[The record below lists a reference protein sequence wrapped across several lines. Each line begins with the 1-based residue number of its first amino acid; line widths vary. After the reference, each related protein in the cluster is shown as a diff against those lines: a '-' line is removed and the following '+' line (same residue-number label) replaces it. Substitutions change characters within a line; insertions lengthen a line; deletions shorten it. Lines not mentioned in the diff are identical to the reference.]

1 MARTTR
7 SCRPGRGVGV
17 FLLILV
23 AGCAESAPAGPGPVA
38 PQRPK
43 PSAETLIAASKSGDV
58 AAVKRQ
64 LDDGADPNAL
74 TKWGEFALLGAA
86 TNRHPEVV
94 RLLLERGAD
103 LKLRDGQ
110 GQTALFMAAY
120 QRDAA
125 TVKLLIGAGAE
136 PDATTSAGETALLRA
151 VIWQDREVVGLLRAA
166 GASPDAVSDAVLAGI
181 RVQRP
186 RRVEQAR
193 SGGDRGRALNR
204 SRVGAVGM
212 LVKTRASISGA
223 EYKETSE
230 RGLAVSLPD
239 S

>member
-181 RVQRP
+181 GCKDRAEWNKLVQE
-186 RRVEQAR
+186 VTEGAR
-193 SGGDRGRALNR
+193 
-204 SRVGAVGM
+204 
-212 LVKTRASISGA
+212 
-223 EYKETSE
+223 
-230 RGLAVSLPD
+230 
-239 S
+239 